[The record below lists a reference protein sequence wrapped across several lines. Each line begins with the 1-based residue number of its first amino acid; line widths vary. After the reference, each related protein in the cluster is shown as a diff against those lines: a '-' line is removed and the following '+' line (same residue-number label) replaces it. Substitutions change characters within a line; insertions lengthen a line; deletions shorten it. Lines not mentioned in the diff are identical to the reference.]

1 MRNDRSNR
9 CQRENGDGDKGGG
22 VRGNSKRVGVRFWDA
37 EEEEEEVEE
46 EGGVV
51 MVVVIS
57 CSVLENN
64 AQNFDGNK

>member
-1 MRNDRSNR
+1 MAGLCGTIDRIGAR
-9 CQRENGDGDKGGG
+9 GRTGTGDKGGG

-37 EEEEEEVEE
+37 EEEEEE
-46 EGGVV
+46 GGVV

-64 AQNFDGNK
+64 AQNFDGDK